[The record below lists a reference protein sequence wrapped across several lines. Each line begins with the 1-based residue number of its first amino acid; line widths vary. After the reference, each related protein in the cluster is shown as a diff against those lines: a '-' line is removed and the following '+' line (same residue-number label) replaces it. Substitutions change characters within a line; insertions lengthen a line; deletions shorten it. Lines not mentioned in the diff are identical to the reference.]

1 MNYLSQYLSQHEWSD
16 FLRFYKLS
24 ESKDSLIVL
33 SCLSDMA
40 DKTRKVV
47 NSFPNA
53 SYKDKLSKVIKSID
67 SSVINAVKRKKQNEK
82 FFKDKL
88 FIAMISLR

>member
-1 MNYLSQYLSQHEWSD
+1 
-16 FLRFYKLS
+16 
-24 ESKDSLIVL
+24 
-33 SCLSDMA
+33 MA

-53 SYKDKLSKVIKSID
+53 SYKDKLFKVIKSID
-67 SSVINAVKRKKQNEK
+67 SSVMNAVKRKKQNEK